1 MSDSTVHGDAGKVFG
16 RYLDRAVRDSVLLR
30 ADWPAPPN
38 VHACTTLRRGLNVGV
53 SAPPFDTFNL
63 GNRTAAD
70 GDRPEAVDTNRAA
83 LNWIAELPSRPH
95 WLRQV
100 HGVTVQRCDV
110 QRRPD
115 ATDAIEPV
123 ADASVSATAE
133 VVLAILTADCL
144 PVVFAADDGREVG
157 AAHAGW
163 RGLANGV
170 LEATVAAMRTP
181 ADRIIAWLGPAAGPQ
196 AYEIGEEVY
205 RAFVEGHG
213 VDGNSADG
221 DARAMSAFTPTRPG
235 HWRVDLYAL
244 ARQRLSDAGVSR
256 VFGGGLCTLSDPQR
270 FFSHRR
276 DARTGRMATL
286 VWFD

>member
-1 MSDSTVHGDAGKVFG
+1 MSDSIVHGDAGKVFG
-16 RYLDRAVRDSVLLR
+16 RYLDRTVRDSALLR
-30 ADWPAPPN
+30 ADWAAPPN

-70 GDRPEAVDTNRAA
+70 GDSPEAVDTNRAA
-83 LNWIAELPSRPH
+83 LGWMAELPSRPH

-100 HGVTVQRCDV
+100 HGVSVQRCDTP
-110 QRRPD
+110 RRAD

-123 ADASVSATAE
+123 ADASVSSTAE

-196 AYEIGEEVY
+196 TYEIGEEVY
-205 RAFVEGHG
+205 RAFV
-213 VDGNSADG
+213 DD
-221 DARAMSAFTPTRPG
+221 DARAETAFMPTRTG

-256 VFGGGLCTLSDPQR
+256 VFGGDLCTISDPQR

-276 DARTGRMATL
+276 DARTGRMVTL